1 MSNNK
6 WGLLVRSDEYPPPDD
21 GVVRVEAGANYALVN
36 GVDGRGVQA
45 TFELLADGEDDQ
57 GLRITTPRA
66 QIATTAGNGIRVVL
80 ETGAGA
86 SAAAYDAP
94 TRTLTIS
101 TVSLA
106 TVLSL
111 IKARVDALAQF
122 SSAYYGG
129 ENGTSAADHAGGE
142 FAGGTDDRIIRLRVT
157 AAAEG
162 HNSDGTYM
170 FFGAA
175 APANDGASRLVTQ
188 GESWKGHMPRGLRP
202 YVKRAGTASITT
214 VFERWVM

>member
-21 GVVRVEAGANYALVN
+21 GVVRVEAGAAYALVN
-36 GVDGRGVQA
+36 GIDGRGVQP
-45 TFELLADGEDDQ
+45 TFDLLADGEDDQ
-57 GLRITTPRA
+57 GLRITTARG

-80 ETGAGA
+80 DTGAGA
-86 SAAAYDAP
+86 TAAAYDTP

-106 TVLSL
+106 TALSL
-111 IKARVDALAQF
+111 VKARVDALAQF
-122 SSAYYGG
+122 GSAYFGG
-129 ENGTSAADHAGGE
+129 ENGTNAADHTGGE
-142 FAGGTDDRIIRLRVT
+142 FAGATDDRIVRLRVT

-170 FFGAA
+170 FFGNAV
-175 APANDGASRLVTQ
+175 PANDGASRLVTQ
-188 GESWKGHMPRGLRP
+188 GETWKGHMPRGLRP